1 VSGAAGVHVL
11 GSGLCGSLA
20 ALALARRGAAVTLI
34 DGGEAQPAATAQ
46 SYGTLLGQEAQQ
58 AWRDLER
65 QHGDLGLR
73 DCRLLL
79 HGLPWPLEQLPAAL
93 RRLGTAALPFF
104 RVDGERL
111 AAALPLALAAA
122 GVRRLRLALAPL
134 EPASGG
140 GWWLRPA
147 GGGTA
152 ERAARVLLAAGA
164 GSRRLW
170 PALPGRFAV
179 SWAGVLRLAHNPGD
193 NPWLIQTARGGALF
207 PRQLCRPQLE
217 QGFGVNGPAREA
229 RPACCVDVSL
239 AGWGAGVLAGQ
250 VCQVQPEL
258 APQPDAAA
266 LERRLRGALA
276 AFDADLAG
284 RLIGADYVQVPVGFC
299 ADAEPLLGRLA
310 PGLWVCTGFRGAF
323 SHAPAA
329 VETLAEQILAE
340 CAAA

>member
-11 GSGLCGSLA
+11 GAGLCGSLA

-34 DGGEAQPAATAQ
+34 DAGEDHPAATAQ

-58 AWRDLER
+58 AWRSLER
-65 QHGDLGLR
+65 HHGDLGLR
-73 DCRLLL
+73 ACGLLL
-79 HGLPWPLEQLPAAL
+79 HGLPWPLEHLPVAV
-93 RRLGTAALPFF
+93 RRLGTAALPFS

-111 AAALPLALAAA
+111 AQALPLALAAA
-122 GVRRLRLALAPL
+122 GVRRLRQTLAPL
-134 EPASGG
+134 EAASGG

-147 GGGTA
+147 GGGPG
-152 ERAARVLLAAGA
+152 ERAASLLLAAGA

-170 PALPGRFAV
+170 PALPRRFGV
-179 SWAGVLRLAHNPGD
+179 SWAGVLRLAHNPGG
-193 NPWLIQTARGGALF
+193 NPWLIQTGKGGAVF

-217 QGFGVNGPAREA
+217 SDFGRNGPALA
-229 RPACCVDVSL
+229 ASCVDVSL

-250 VCQVQPEL
+250 VCQVQPQL
-258 APQPDAAA
+258 APLPDAEA

-276 AFDADLAG
+276 AFDADLAE
-284 RLIGADYVQVPVGFC
+284 RLVAAEYVQVPVGFC

-340 CAAA
+340 SAAA